1 MKPDHLE
8 TIDERTPQECLAEGY
23 ERPRPLVVCLIVLS
37 VGFFHH
43 ADKEVYEPTPEEKRL
58 VDQLHLRK
66 IDWADR
72 VRCLNVLQPWCRDCA
87 AWRLHG
93 KPNGRCACGAPLVHR
108 GYVGASTLREIDYT
122 RRSRKDLFF
131 DEPFWDPRL
140 GDFVKC

>member
-1 MKPDHLE
+1 MRGH
-8 TIDERTPQECLAEGY
+8 
-23 ERPRPLVVCLIVLS
+23 IVLS